1 MTGRPEW
8 YYDHPPA
15 CTCQSCQDR
24 RLGRARGKEG
34 LLARVMKVLNPF
46 GKRR

>member
-15 CTCQSCQDR
+15 CTCQGCQDR
-24 RLGRARGKEG
+24 RLGRERGKQG
-34 LLARVMKVLNPF
+34 FLSRLKKALNPF
-46 GKRR
+46 GKHR